1 MKDYIILMAD
11 IIGSRTSNQT
21 RLIAD
26 FKELV
31 ATINEKNKHYLVSPL
46 TITLG
51 DEFQGI
57 IGSIAGAVTIVLDL
71 EEALIRRNAGF
82 KLRYVIVEGLIETPI
97 NAEIAY
103 GMMGDGLTRARK
115 YLENIKKEDT
125 RFFIWL
131 KDQAQKN
138 ALNNLFIA
146 LQDLIGDWNIERDH
160 RLIIA
165 FLEYIDYKRVAM
177 ELQKERSLMWKREKT
192 LKINSYFALKEVANY
207 LTHV

>member
-11 IIGSRTSNQT
+11 IIGSRTGDQVQ
-21 RLIAD
+21 LIAH

-31 ATINEKNKHYLVSPL
+31 ATINEKNKHRLVSPL

-57 IGSIAGAVTIVLDL
+57 IQSIADAVTIVLDL
-71 EEALIRRNAGF
+71 EEALIRSNANF

-115 YLENIKKEDT
+115 YLENIKKEDA

-146 LQDLIGDWNIERDH
+146 LQDLISGWNIERDH
-160 RLIIA
+160 RLIMA
-165 FLEYIDYKRVAM
+165 FLAYRDYKRVAM

-207 LTHV
+207 LTHA

>member
-21 RLIAD
+21 QLMAD
-26 FKELV
+26 FQELV
-31 ATINEKNKHYLVSPL
+31 AITNERNKHHLVSPL

-57 IGSIAGAVTIVLDL
+57 ISGIAGAVAIVLDL

-97 NAEIAY
+97 NTEIAY

-131 KDQAQKN
+131 KDQARKN

-160 RLIIA
+160 GLIIA
-165 FLEYIDYKRVAM
+165 FLAYRDYKRVAM
-177 ELQKERSLMWKREKT
+177 ELQKERSLMWKREKS
-192 LKINSYFALKEVANY
+192 LKINSYFALKELANY